1 MAASDHHQR
10 SHSAPAGA
18 EDASAPEA
26 LGERLRE
33 EIARAE
39 RHRTGLSC
47 LLVALE
53 DFAAL
58 APEQGGELR
67 EQTIEYIEG
76 ALRRELRCYDRVGR
90 TANGEV
96 LVLLPGADSPR
107 AEMVARRALARL
119 RSIKVESGGARTP
132 IQVSVGLSA
141 WQEGVDA
148 RELVARARAALRRVN
163 GNGDPARATAAMEP
177 FERTAQTGAQTS
189 SAGLQADP
197 TANVGRTGRQ

>member
-18 EDASAPEA
+18 HDVYAPEA
-26 LGERLRE
+26 LSGRLRE

-53 DFAAL
+53 DFAPL
-58 APEQGGELR
+58 AREQVGELR
-67 EQTIEYIEG
+67 EQTIEYIAG

-90 TANGEV
+90 TADGEV

-132 IQVSVGLSA
+132 IQVSVGLAA

-163 GNGDPARATAAMEP
+163 GDGDPTSPAAAPDP
-177 FERTAQTGAQTS
+177 FGRTAQAGAQTS
-189 SAGLQADP
+189 SPDLPGDP
-197 TANVGRTGRQ
+197 AATLGRPGGQ

>member
-10 SHSAPAGA
+10 SLSAQQGAGDAHAAGA
-18 EDASAPEA
+18 
-26 LGERLRE
+26 LTERLRE

-58 APEQGGELR
+58 AGEQGGELR
-67 EQTIEYIEG
+67 EQTIEYVAE

-90 TANGEV
+90 TPDGEV

-107 AEMVARRALARL
+107 AEMVARRALGRL

-132 IQVSVGLSA
+132 IQVAVGLAA
-141 WQEGVDA
+141 WQDGVDA
-148 RELVARARAALRRVN
+148 RELVAQARAALRRVD
-163 GNGDPARATAAMEP
+163 GNGDPASPAAALDTSGQTAAEA
-177 FERTAQTGAQTS
+177 T
-189 SAGLQADP
+189 L
-197 TANVGRTGRQ
+197 GRPGGQ